1 MYGPEEDWEIGA
13 EDELGGL
20 ELADESGELSWEDE
34 ALEDEAIEMEL
45 AAQLLE
51 VGTEEELD
59 QFLGSLVNKVK
70 SAAGRFIRSPTGQF
84 LGNQLRKAAR
94 TALPMV
100 ARRVGSFLGGAQ
112 GARSA
117 VALANAAARKFNL
130 EVEGLS
136 PEDQQYE
143 VARRFVRFAR
153 TAAKHAAAAPP
164 SMSPAVAAKRA
175 AVLAAKQHAPGL
187 VPSLSTGATPAAM
200 GPATS
205 GRWLRRGRRIVLLDV

>member
-1 MYGPEEDWEIGA
+1 MNGSESEWESGI
-13 EDELGGL
+13 EDETVGL
-20 ELADESGELSWEDE
+20 ELADESDELSWEDE

-51 VGTEEELD
+51 VSTEEELD
-59 QFLGSLVNKVK
+59 QFLGSLINRVK
-70 SAAGRFIRSPTGQF
+70 SAAGNFIRSPTGQF
-84 LGNQLRKAAR
+84 LGSQLRKAAR
-94 TALPMV
+94 QALPNV

-153 TAAKHAAAAPP
+153 TAVKRAAAAPP
-164 SMSPAVAAKRA
+164 AVSPVAAARQATLHA
-175 AVLAAKQHAPGL
+175 ARQHAPGL
-187 VPSLSTGATPAAM
+187 VTSVSAGASSSPG

-205 GRWLRRGRRIVLLDV
+205 GRWIRRGRRIVLLDV